1 MTNYPSNS
9 VEFTFWATRKDRDAA
24 GKPLIEL
31 GGYLAISAKEKE
43 YNQSKGIETPYIK
56 AIVWGSEEIFSQVN
70 ELTKDLDKGQRI
82 TIKGRLSK
90 IETWSDGE
98 GKVRASVIVSFLSDV
113 KFYQWEEEGQVSKE
127 AEIARGAAQASDE
140 VPF

>member
-24 GKPLIEL
+24 GKQLIEL
-31 GGYLAISAKEKE
+31 GGKLAISTKEKE

-56 AIVWGSEEIFSQVN
+56 AIVWGSEEIFSQID
-70 ELTKDLDKGQRI
+70 ELTKDLGNGQRI
-82 TIKGRLSK
+82 TVKGRLSK
-90 IETWSDGE
+90 IETWTDGE
-98 GKVRASVIVSFLSDV
+98 GKVRTSVVVSFLSDA
-113 KFYQWEEEGQVSKE
+113 KFYQWEEDSVSKE
-127 AEIARGAAQASDE
+127 AKIAQEAAKASDD